1 MEPTIALETLCR
13 IILRA
18 REFETLIPD
27 TDPDEGSNPSDDGA
41 IDAIED
47 NGENPAE
54 EELRAF
60 IGDLAE
66 DEIAE
71 VIALAMVGRGD
82 FDATEWPDALAVHR
96 ELTEEDVNH
105 VVPILPKSPPS
116 QLRLSAVS
124 YELCTVHRWRRR
136 SVLLAF
142 PRARVAHRRPK
153 CVRACVCVC
162 ARARACVCV
171 CARARACV
179 CVWQPR
185 CVPAARRPAAE
196 STGARDRAIAAAE
209 TTVMGCTIE

>member
-18 REFETLIPD
+18 REFEALIPD
-27 TDPDEGSNPSDDGA
+27 TDPDEGSNPSDDGV

-82 FDATEWPDALAVHR
+82 FDATEWPDALA
-96 ELTEEDVNH
+96 
-105 VVPILPKSPPS
+105 
-116 QLRLSAVS
+116 
-124 YELCTVHRWRRR
+124 
-136 SVLLAF
+136 
-142 PRARVAHRRPK
+142 
-153 CVRACVCVC
+153 
-162 ARARACVCV
+162 
-171 CARARACV
+171 
-179 CVWQPR
+179 
-185 CVPAARRPAAE
+185 
-196 STGARDRAIAAAE
+196 AAADE
-209 TTVMGCTIE
+209 LVAAADWMLEQPAFSTDLEAGMAAFDLSCDAVGTLV

>member
-82 FDATEWPDALAVHR
+82 FDATEWPDALA
-96 ELTEEDVNH
+96 
-105 VVPILPKSPPS
+105 
-116 QLRLSAVS
+116 
-124 YELCTVHRWRRR
+124 
-136 SVLLAF
+136 
-142 PRARVAHRRPK
+142 
-153 CVRACVCVC
+153 
-162 ARARACVCV
+162 
-171 CARARACV
+171 
-179 CVWQPR
+179 
-185 CVPAARRPAAE
+185 
-196 STGARDRAIAAAE
+196 AAADE
-209 TTVMGCTIE
+209 LVASADWMLEQPAFSTDLEAGMAAFDLSCDAVGTLV